1 MNNLLK
7 IVVLFCFVGYNH
19 LCGDQPNVNRV
30 SKSTILATNELTV
43 IEGFSVV
50 LQSNL
55 SGNYFHWY
63 KDGQTLTVGT
73 NNFFKLDSVVEGDTG
88 QYVVQSG
95 KTTVIFNL
103 KFKRTIKLLVNGQEI
118 ESFYNSDGLV
128 EISESSQVTLV
139 PFIDGLPIR
148 YTLDG
153 SEPNERSKL
162 YVAPLVIQKT
172 THLRAKIE
180 IPETDSTRIKVLHDS
195 F

>member
-1 MNNLLK
+1 
-7 IVVLFCFVGYNH
+7 
-19 LCGDQPNVNRV
+19 
-30 SKSTILATNELTV
+30 
-43 IEGFSVV
+43 
-50 LQSNL
+50 
-55 SGNYFHWY
+55 
-63 KDGQTLTVGT
+63 
-73 NNFFKLDSVVEGDTG
+73 
-88 QYVVQSG
+88 
-95 KTTVIFNL
+95 L

-172 THLRAKIE
+172 TYLRAKIE
-180 IPETDSTRIKVLHDS
+180 IPETDSTRIKVVHDS